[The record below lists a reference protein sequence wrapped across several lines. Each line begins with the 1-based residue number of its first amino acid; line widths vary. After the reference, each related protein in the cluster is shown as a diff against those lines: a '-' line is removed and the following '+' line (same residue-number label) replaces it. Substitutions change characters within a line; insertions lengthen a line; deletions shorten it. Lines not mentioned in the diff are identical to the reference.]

1 MPKRLLATAVLLLI
15 AAAAPSPINP
25 PDLKWGP
32 GPAGLPPG
40 ARMVFLYGNSSK
52 PGLYIMRLRLPSGYA
67 VPPHSHPND
76 EHVTV
81 LSGQLSMG
89 MGDRM
94 VRARAATLHA
104 GWFMTMP
111 AGTHHF
117 VFTRTGALLQLT
129 GEGPSGIT
137 YVHPADDPRRKK

>member
-1 MPKRLLATAVLLLI
+1 MTKAIWIAVALGLVSS
-15 AAAAPSPINP
+15 AAPSQVNTNN
-25 PDLKWGP
+25 LKWGP
-32 GPAGLPPG
+32 GPVGLPRG
-40 ARMVFLYGNSSK
+40 TQMVMLFGNSQK
-52 PGLYIMRLRLPSGYA
+52 PGLYIMRLRLPANYS

-94 VRARAATLHA
+94 MRARAATLRA
-104 GWFMTMP
+104 GGFMRMP
-111 AGTHHF
+111 TGTHHY

-137 YVHPADDPRRKK
+137 YVNPADDPRRR